1 MPSSEEVEKSREVQS
16 LIQLH
21 GMPEA
26 EAFELVCLPRSDFR
40 ECSQLF
46 DHLPTPE
53 QITEQ
58 AAMIRDGW
66 TDDER
71 IKRRRSRPKV
81 FECDPGQIHR
91 DALAKLETRQ
101 AKREAVMVVE
111 DTSRRGDAVPWELEP
126 LALG

>member
-1 MPSSEEVEKSREVQS
+1 VPSSEEVEKSREVQS

-53 QITEQ
+53 QITEH
-58 AAMIRDGW
+58 AAMIQAGW

-71 IKRRRSRPKV
+71 ISRLRCKV
-81 FECDPGQIHR
+81 SLIAADFEEVHR
-91 DALAKLETRQ
+91 NALAKLETRL
-101 AKREAVMVVE
+101 AKHEGTVVVE
-111 DTSRRGDAVPWELEP
+111 DTSRRGEVVPWELEP